1 MIKIFKVLALIT
13 IVGFVSTKHSAHN
26 DSDASPTV
34 DQRDRCWKLCWK
46 KPIELVDKCIR
57 DCRGVADLT
66 NVEAKSDSD
75 DDRSD
80 DDNSDDDR
88 SNDDNSDDDRSDD
101 DNSEDDQSER
111 RHRSIDRVRDVMRRR
126 RDASNRDVMRRKKRD
141 NSLDR
146 DNDVMH
152 RKKRADSLDSD
163 RNVMRKNRDISRDR
177 DVMRKNRNISRDRDV
192 MRRNRDDSR
201 DSDSWFDWDAAISK
215 FD

>member
-34 DQRDRCWKLCWK
+34 DQRDRCWQLCWK

-66 NVEAKSDSD
+66 NVEANSDSDDDRSDDNNSD

-88 SNDDNSDDDRSDD
+88 SDDDNSD
-101 DNSEDDQSER
+101 DDQSER

-126 RDASNRDVMRRKKRD
+126 RDASNDNDRDVMRRKKRY

-152 RKKRADSLDSD
+152 
-163 RNVMRKNRDISRDR
+163 RKNRDISRDR